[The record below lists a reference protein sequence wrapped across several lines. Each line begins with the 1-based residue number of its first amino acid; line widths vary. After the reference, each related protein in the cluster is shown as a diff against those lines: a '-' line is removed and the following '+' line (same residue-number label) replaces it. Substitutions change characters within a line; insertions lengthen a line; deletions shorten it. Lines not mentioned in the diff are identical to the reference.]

1 MLNRDIRLQGFFA
14 GTQLLEKS
22 LEGKKALIAGVASN
36 RSIAYGVAKC
46 MHREGA
52 QLAFTYQTEKLKP
65 RVEKFAKEFES
76 DICIE
81 MEVSS
86 DDGISKAFDDLKTSW
101 SDFDIMV
108 HSIAFAPT
116 EELKGSFI
124 ESVTREGFKTAH
136 EISSF
141 SFAAMAREAKSMLN
155 EHASLMTMTYLGSMR
170 SVPNYN
176 VMGPA
181 KASLES
187 TVRFMAADLGPDS
200 IRVNGIS
207 AGPIKTLAASG
218 VSGFRSMLKH
228 VESKTSLRRNVT
240 IEDVGNTAAF
250 LGSDL
255 SAGMTG
261 EILYVDA
268 GYRNLGMNFDM
279 E

>member
-1 MLNRDIRLQGFFA
+1 MGI
-14 GTQLLEKS
+14 
-22 LEGKKALIAGVASN
+22 LEGKRALITGIASN

-52 QLAFTYQTEKLKP
+52 ELAFTYQTEKLKP
-65 RVEKFAKEFES
+65 RVEKIAAEFGS
-76 DICIE
+76 VISVE

-86 DDGISKAFDDLKTSW
+86 DDSIAKAFDDLKASW
-101 SDFDIMV
+101 MNFDILV

-141 SFAAMAREAKSMLN
+141 SFAAMAKEAKSMLN
-155 EHASLMTMTYLGSMR
+155 EHASLMTMTYLGSVR

-187 TVRFMAADLGPDS
+187 SVRFMAADLGPDS

-207 AGPIKTLAASG
+207 AGPIKTLAAAG
-218 VSGFRSMLKH
+218 VRGFRSMLKH

-255 SAGMTG
+255 SSGMTG

>member
-1 MLNRDIRLQGFFA
+1 MGIL
-14 GTQLLEKS
+14 K
-22 LEGKKALIAGVASN
+22 GKKALITGVASK

-52 QLAFTYQTEKLKP
+52 ELAFSYQTEKLKP
-65 RVEKFAKEFES
+65 RVEKIAEEFGSE
-76 DICIE
+76 ICIE

-86 DDGISKAFDDLKTSW
+86 DDGISKAFDDLKSSW
-101 SDFDIMV
+101 DNLDIMV

-155 EHASLMTMTYLGSMR
+155 EHASLMTMTYLGSVR

-187 TVRFMAADLGPDS
+187 TVRFMAADLGPES

>member
-1 MLNRDIRLQGFFA
+1 MGI
-14 GTQLLEKS
+14 
-22 LEGKKALIAGVASN
+22 LEGKKALIAGIASN

-52 QLAFTYQTEKLKP
+52 ELAFTYQTEKLRP
-65 RVEKFAKEFES
+65 RVEKFAKEFGS
-76 DICIE
+76 DICVE

-86 DDGISKAFDDLKTSW
+86 DEGISKAFDDLRSRW
-101 SDFDIMV
+101 SNFDIMV

-155 EHASLMTMTYLGSMR
+155 NDASLMTMTYLGSVR

-207 AGPIKTLAASG
+207 AGPIKTLAAAG

>member
-1 MLNRDIRLQGFFA
+1 LGI
-14 GTQLLEKS
+14 
-22 LEGKKALIAGVASN
+22 LEGKRALITGIASN

-52 QLAFTYQTEKLKP
+52 ELAFTYQTEKLRP
-65 RVEKFAKEFES
+65 RVEKIAAEFGS
-76 DICIE
+76 DISVE

-86 DDGISKAFDDLKTSW
+86 DDSISKAFDDLKANW
-101 SDFDIMV
+101 PNFDVLV

-155 EHASLMTMTYLGSMR
+155 EHASLMTMTYLGSVR

-187 TVRFMAADLGPDS
+187 SVRFMAADLGPDS

-207 AGPIKTLAASG
+207 AGPIKTLAAAG

-228 VESKTSLRRNVT
+228 AESKTSLRRNVT

-255 SAGMTG
+255 SSGMTG

>member
-1 MLNRDIRLQGFFA
+1 MGI
-14 GTQLLEKS
+14 

-52 QLAFTYQTEKLKP
+52 ELAFTYQTEKLRP
-65 RVEKFAKEFES
+65 RVEKFAKEFGS
-76 DICIE
+76 DICVE

-86 DDGISKAFDDLKTSW
+86 DEGISKAFHDLRSGW
-101 SDFDIMV
+101 SSFDIMV

-155 EHASLMTMTYLGSMR
+155 NDASLMTMTYLGSVR

-187 TVRFMAADLGPDS
+187 TVRFMAADLGPHS

-218 VSGFRSMLKH
+218 VSGFRSMLKN
-228 VESKTSLRRNVT
+228 VESKTSLRRNIT

>member
-1 MLNRDIRLQGFFA
+1 MGI
-14 GTQLLEKS
+14 
-22 LEGKKALIAGVASN
+22 LEGKKALIAGIASN

-52 QLAFTYQTEKLKP
+52 ELAFTYQTEKLRP
-65 RVEKFAKEFES
+65 RVEKFAKEFGS
-76 DICIE
+76 DICVE

-86 DDGISKAFDDLKTSW
+86 DEGISKAFDDLRSRW
-101 SDFDIMV
+101 SNFDIMV

-155 EHASLMTMTYLGSMR
+155 EHASLMTMTYLGSVR

-187 TVRFMAADLGPDS
+187 SVRFMAADLGPDS

-207 AGPIKTLAASG
+207 AGPIKTLAAAG

-255 SAGMTG
+255 SSGMTG

>member
-1 MLNRDIRLQGFFA
+1 
-14 GTQLLEKS
+14 
-22 LEGKKALIAGVASN
+22 
-36 RSIAYGVAKC
+36 
-46 MHREGA
+46 
-52 QLAFTYQTEKLKP
+52 
-65 RVEKFAKEFES
+65 
-76 DICIE
+76 
-81 MEVSS
+81 
-86 DDGISKAFDDLKTSW
+86 
-101 SDFDIMV
+101 MV

>member
-1 MLNRDIRLQGFFA
+1 MGI
-14 GTQLLEKS
+14 

-52 QLAFTYQTEKLKP
+52 ELAFTYQTEKLKP

-101 SDFDIMV
+101 FDFDIMV

>member
-1 MLNRDIRLQGFFA
+1 MGI
-14 GTQLLEKS
+14 
-22 LEGKKALIAGVASN
+22 LEGKRALITGIASN

-52 QLAFTYQTEKLKP
+52 ELAFTYQTEKLRP
-65 RVEKFAKEFES
+65 RVKKIAAEFGS
-76 DICIE
+76 DICVE

-86 DDGISKAFDDLKTSW
+86 DDSIAKAFENLKANW
-101 SDFDIMV
+101 LNFDVLV

-141 SFAAMAREAKSMLN
+141 SFAAMARDAKSMLN
-155 EHASLMTMTYLGSMR
+155 EHASLMTMTYLGSVR

-187 TVRFMAADLGPDS
+187 SVRFMAADLGPDS

-207 AGPIKTLAASG
+207 AGPIKTLAAAG

>member
-1 MLNRDIRLQGFFA
+1 MGI
-14 GTQLLEKS
+14 

-52 QLAFTYQTEKLKP
+52 ELAFTYQTEKLRP
-65 RVEKFAKEFES
+65 RVEKFAKEFGS
-76 DICIE
+76 DICVE

-86 DDGISKAFDDLKTSW
+86 DEGISKAFDDLRSGW
-101 SDFDIMV
+101 SSFDIMV

-155 EHASLMTMTYLGSMR
+155 NDASLMTMTYLGSVR

-187 TVRFMAADLGPDS
+187 TVRFMAADLGPHS

-228 VESKTSLRRNVT
+228 VESKTSLRRNIT

-279 E
+279 Q

>member
-1 MLNRDIRLQGFFA
+1 
-14 GTQLLEKS
+14 
-22 LEGKKALIAGVASN
+22 
-36 RSIAYGVAKC
+36 

-52 QLAFTYQTEKLKP
+52 ELAFSYQTEKLKP
-65 RVEKFAKEFES
+65 RVEKIAEEFGSE
-76 DICIE
+76 ICIE

-86 DDGISKAFDDLKTSW
+86 DDGISKAFDDLKSSW
-101 SDFDIMV
+101 DNLDIMV

-155 EHASLMTMTYLGSMR
+155 EHASLMTMTYLGSVR

>member
-1 MLNRDIRLQGFFA
+1 
-14 GTQLLEKS
+14 
-22 LEGKKALIAGVASN
+22 
-36 RSIAYGVAKC
+36 

-52 QLAFTYQTEKLKP
+52 ELAFSYQTEKLKP
-65 RVEKFAKEFES
+65 RVEKIAEEFGSE
-76 DICIE
+76 ICIE

-86 DDGISKAFDDLKTSW
+86 DDGISKAFDDLKSSW
-101 SDFDIMV
+101 DNLDIMV

-155 EHASLMTMTYLGSMR
+155 EHASLMTMTYLGSVR

-187 TVRFMAADLGPDS
+187 TVRFMAADLGPES

>member
-1 MLNRDIRLQGFFA
+1 MGI
-14 GTQLLEKS
+14 
-22 LEGKKALIAGVASN
+22 LEGKKALIAGIASN

-52 QLAFTYQTEKLKP
+52 ELAFTYQTEKLRP
-65 RVEKFAKEFES
+65 RVEKFAKEFGS
-76 DICIE
+76 DICVE

-86 DDGISKAFDDLKTSW
+86 DEGISRAFDDLRSGW
-101 SDFDIMV
+101 SSFDIMV

-155 EHASLMTMTYLGSMR
+155 NDASLMTMTYLGSVR

-228 VESKTSLRRNVT
+228 VESKTSLRRNIT

>member
-1 MLNRDIRLQGFFA
+1 MGI
-14 GTQLLEKS
+14 
-22 LEGKKALIAGVASN
+22 LEGKRALIAGVASN

-52 QLAFTYQTEKLKP
+52 ELAFTYQTEKLRP
-65 RVEKFAKEFES
+65 RVEKFAKEFGS
-76 DICIE
+76 DICVE

-86 DDGISKAFDDLKTSW
+86 DEGISKAFDDLRSGW
-101 SDFDIMV
+101 SSFDIMV

-155 EHASLMTMTYLGSMR
+155 NDASLMTMTYLGSVR

-187 TVRFMAADLGPDS
+187 TVRFMAADLGPHS

-228 VESKTSLRRNVT
+228 VESKTSLRRNIT

>member
-1 MLNRDIRLQGFFA
+1 LGI
-14 GTQLLEKS
+14 

-52 QLAFTYQTEKLKP
+52 ELAFTYQTEKLKP
-65 RVEKFAKEFES
+65 RVEKFAKEFGS
-76 DICIE
+76 NICIE

-86 DDGISKAFDDLKTSW
+86 DDGISKAFDDLKSNW

-108 HSIAFAPT
+108 HSIAYAPT

-155 EHASLMTMTYLGSMR
+155 QHASLMTMTYLGSLR

-207 AGPIKTLAASG
+207 AGPIKTLAAAG